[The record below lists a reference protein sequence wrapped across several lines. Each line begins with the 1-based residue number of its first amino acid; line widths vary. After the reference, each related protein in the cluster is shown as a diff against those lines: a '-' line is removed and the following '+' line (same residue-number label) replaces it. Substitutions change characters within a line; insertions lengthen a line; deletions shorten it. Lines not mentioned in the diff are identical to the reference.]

1 VLTAD
6 FTNCT
11 SRAVR
16 NFFRGQPVAA
26 TCKRS
31 SPLLGALPPAPLALR
46 QLRAVP
52 GVPGERGAAINAMEL
67 TLFDVTIE
75 FLSTLI
81 TADADTAKGG
91 GLRGG
96 HWTLKLGRKSGTL
109 RLVDVEYMPGI
120 QVSGTIRKLG
130 TRKEHSV
137 LRLSGRN
144 TPHGLL
150 RIGTKWIE
158 GRLDGRHVRSKI
170 PGASVAT
177 AAGYAPAAQRSELV
191 RSVVKRLRELRRPLG

>member
-1 VLTAD
+1 
-6 FTNCT
+6 
-11 SRAVR
+11 
-16 NFFRGQPVAA
+16 
-26 TCKRS
+26 
-31 SPLLGALPPAPLALR
+31 
-46 QLRAVP
+46 VP
-52 GVPGERGAAINAMEL
+52 GVSGQRGAAINAMEL
-67 TLFDVTIE
+67 TLFDVTLE

-81 TADADTAKGG
+81 TANDDTVHGG

-96 HWTLKLGRKSGTL
+96 RWALKLGRKSGTL

-120 QVSGTIRKLG
+120 EVSGTISKLG

-144 TPHGLL
+144 TPHGVL

-158 GRLDGRHVRSKI
+158 GRLDGRRVRSKI

-177 AAGYAPAAQRSELV
+177 AAGYAQAAGRSELV
-191 RSVVKRLRELRRPLG
+191 RDVVKRLRELRQPLG